1 MTEFTKE
8 QFEGENIKP
17 GDRFTFYYSI
27 PVHVAARPDQLQ
39 KDLTYYIKRVIDNPS
54 IRYVN
59 SKLSPDKSSFEMTVE
74 VRPMPSAYTMFPQ
87 YISLS
92 GMGVLPLVAWAA
104 ITAGISLIALLAKIG
119 FGVFMLDRVVK
130 ITSNPIQSLNFG
142 LIALI
147 VAAVWLG
154 PSIIG
159 YLTEKERGTK

>member
-39 KDLTYYIKRVIDNPS
+39 KDLAYYIKRVIDNPS

-59 SKLSPDKSSFEMTVE
+59 SKLSPDKTSFEMTVE
-74 VRPMPSAYTMFPQ
+74 IRPMPSAY
-87 YISLS
+87 SLS
-92 GMGVLPLVAWAA
+92 GVGVLPLVAWAA

-119 FGVFMLDRVVK
+119 FGVFILDRVVK

-142 LIALI
+142 LIALLA
-147 VAAVWLG
+147 VAVWLG
-154 PSIIG
+154 PAIIG
-159 YLTEKERGTK
+159 YLTEHERGTK